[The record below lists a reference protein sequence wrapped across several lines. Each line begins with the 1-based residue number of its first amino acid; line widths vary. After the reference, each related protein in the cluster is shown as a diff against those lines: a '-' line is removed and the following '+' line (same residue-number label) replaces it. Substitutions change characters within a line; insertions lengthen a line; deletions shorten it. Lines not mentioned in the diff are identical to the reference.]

1 MLRLLLDEKFQF
13 DFVICRFFNEFLMS
27 NERTIAREVRDEYV
41 ETMSKI
47 YYSYF
52 KSYTSRLMK
61 LQVSVAE
68 NLTCVMIFTVDFYMV
83 ANSRVESKLKK
94 NVLLFVNYLLF

>member
-1 MLRLLLDEKFQF
+1 
-13 DFVICRFFNEFLMS
+13 MS

-61 LQVSVAE
+61 LQVSVLGNHYDRGVIVFAVGYCIVTNNGAE
-68 NLTCVMIFTVDFYMV
+68 SN
-83 ANSRVESKLKK
+83 
-94 NVLLFVNYLLF
+94 

>member
-1 MLRLLLDEKFQF
+1 MA
-13 DFVICRFFNEFLMS
+13 
-27 NERTIAREVRDEYV
+27 NERHIAKEIRDEYV

-61 LQVSVAE
+61 LQVRFHFSSYKSTQTLALVPF
-68 NLTCVMIFTVDFYMV
+68 VMFTLFLEICILY
-83 ANSRVESKLKK
+83 
-94 NVLLFVNYLLF
+94 NVINY

>member
-1 MLRLLLDEKFQF
+1 
-13 DFVICRFFNEFLMS
+13 MS

-61 LQVSVAE
+61 LQVSVLGNHYDLGAIVFAVGYYIITNNGAE
-68 NLTCVMIFTVDFYMV
+68 YN
-83 ANSRVESKLKK
+83 
-94 NVLLFVNYLLF
+94 

>member
-1 MLRLLLDEKFQF
+1 
-13 DFVICRFFNEFLMS
+13 MS

-61 LQVSVAE
+61 LQVSVLG
-68 NLTCVMIFTVDFYMV
+68 NH
-83 ANSRVESKLKK
+83 
-94 NVLLFVNYLLF
+94 